1 MKYGIVY
8 SFLNMTHML
17 KQCINF
23 TNKILN
29 VNYQKSLVSRYNPI
43 GNKNSTCLY
52 CNNNKKKYERQVSF
66 DILRVTSLQ

>member
-1 MKYGIVY
+1 
-8 SFLNMTHML
+8 MTHML

-52 CNNNKKKYERQVSF
+52 CNNNKKK
-66 DILRVTSLQ
+66 I